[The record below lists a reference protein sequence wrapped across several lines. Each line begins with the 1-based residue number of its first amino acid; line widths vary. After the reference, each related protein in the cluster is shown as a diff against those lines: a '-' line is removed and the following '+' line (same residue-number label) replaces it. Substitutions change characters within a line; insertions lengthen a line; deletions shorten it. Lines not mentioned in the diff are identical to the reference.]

1 MEGFLKITNIS
12 RGDGRTAIA
21 AAAYR
26 SGEDLT
32 SNYTGLEYDYS
43 HKGSVESARIYLPRG
58 SPKELGNR
66 ETLWNT
72 IASLEKRKDAVEAK
86 EILCAIPH
94 GLTDEQ
100 RGDLV
105 REFCQLLTE
114 KGIICD
120 ACIHNP
126 PKHDDLGRPI
136 NAAGLPEKDPKKYIY
151 DNPHVHIM
159 AATRTIGADGKF
171 IPKTVGFYI
180 CRNLETGEQKNM
192 TQAELKSA
200 GNAWQKQ
207 YKFLTPDG
215 VQVWSTRSEA
225 DLNGYKPV
233 DPYPL
238 KLPHGR
244 AAGSAY
250 INSVNFVT
258 DCRNNWGRLATE
270 ALSKAGIQETVEM
283 RSYQTQGSK
292 KIGQK
297 HKGPVAQQ
305 MDRKA
310 DRYKAEGRD
319 PRTIVYSA
327 IYNINVE
334 IRKHNHMVDLY
345 AAQEK
350 EAEEIQSEANRY
362 GKLLSTYRAEW
373 ISAKAH
379 RMQLKKQLF
388 NLSAGIDDLR
398 DKIEQFQKTEKAILG
413 RIKLIDEKI
422 ERLKTETKSI
432 RPGKKKN
439 GVLASLTEDR
449 DIAFKM
455 LLSLRSDY
463 GYNDSAELKKDVDTL
478 AAADKKSKEID
489 EVLLQAVKVEEE
501 AKSKYLECRNKI
513 PVRVKKYVTETIVQK
528 QPVTPGTPSALGA
541 LMDLATEIVMREI
554 EEVEY
559 EDEKKQ
565 L

>member
-105 REFCQLLTE
+105 REFCQSLTE

-126 PKHDDLGRPI
+126 PKHDDLGRPV
-136 NAAGLPEKDPKKYIY
+136 NAAGLPEKDPEKYIY

-171 IPKTVGFYI
+171 VPKTVGVYI

-215 VQVWSTRSEA
+215 VQVWSTRSDA
-225 DLNGYKPV
+225 DLKGYKRV

-250 INSVNFVT
+250 INSADFVT
-258 DCRNNWGRLATE
+258 DCRKNWGRLATE
-270 ALSKAGIQETVEM
+270 ALSKAGIPETVEM
-283 RSYQTQGSK
+283 RSYKTQGSE

-305 MDRKA
+305 IDRKA

-350 EAEEIQSEANRY
+350 EAEEIQYEANRY
-362 GKLLSTYRAEW
+362 GKLLSTYRSEW

-379 RMQLKKQLF
+379 RMQLKKQLS

-398 DKIEQFQKTEKAILG
+398 DKIEQFQKTEKSIRERLDGIAQ
-413 RIKLIDEKI
+413 KI
-422 ERLKTETKSI
+422 EALKSEKHCLHTENRAPDDI
-432 RPGKKKN
+432 
-439 GVLASLTEDR
+439 ASLFAEK
-449 DIAFKM
+449 ALAEQ
-455 LLSLRSDY
+455 LLSSLYSDY
-463 GYNDSAELKKDVDTL
+463 GYKEPTRLKKDINMLTVADTKIKEL
-478 AAADKKSKEID
+478 EEMLPEAAKAETAAKE
-489 EVLLQAVKVEEE
+489 
-501 AKSKYLECRNKI
+501 KYLECRNKI

>member
-171 IPKTVGFYI
+171 IPKTVGVYI

>member
-1 MEGFLKITNIS
+1 MEGFLKISNIS
-12 RGDGRTAIA
+12 RSYGRTAVA

-26 SGEDLT
+26 SGEDLI
-32 SNYTGLEYDYS
+32 SDYTGLEYDYS
-43 HKGSVESARIYLPRG
+43 HKGSVENARIYLPRG

-100 RGDLV
+100 REDLV
-105 REFCQLLTE
+105 RKFCQSLTE

-136 NAAGLPEKDPKKYIY
+136 NAAGLPEKDPEKFIY
-151 DNPHVHIM
+151 DNPHAHIM
-159 AATRTIGADGKF
+159 VAVRTIGPNGKF
-171 IPKTVGFYI
+171 LSKTEGVYI
-180 CRNLETGEQKNM
+180 CRNVETGEQKNM

-200 GNAWQKQ
+200 ESTWQKQ
-207 YKFLTPDG
+207 YKYLEPDG
-215 VQVWSTRSEA
+215 TQIWTTRADAEA
-225 DLNGYKPV
+225 KGYQATDK
-233 DPYPL
+233 YPL
-238 KLPHGR
+238 KLPRGR
-244 AAGSAY
+244 ATGSAY
-250 INSVNFVT
+250 ITSQDFVT
-258 DCRNNWGRLATE
+258 DCRKNWGLLATE
-270 ALSKAGIQETVEM
+270 ALRKAGINETVEM
-283 RSYQTQGSK
+283 RSYKDQGSK

-297 HKGPVAQQ
+297 HKGPIAQQ
-305 MDRKA
+305 IDCKA

-327 IYNINVE
+327 IHDINVE
-334 IRKHNHMVDLY
+334 IRKHNQMVDVY
-345 AAQEK
+345 EAQEK
-350 EAEEIQSEANRY
+350 DAEKIQSEAERY
-362 GKLLSTYRAEW
+362 SRILSTYRAEW

-379 RMQLKKQLF
+379 RMQLKKQHF
-388 NLSAGIDDLR
+388 SLSDGIDDLR
-398 DKIEQFQKTEKAILG
+398 DKVEQFQKSEKAILG
-413 RIKLIDEKI
+413 RIRLIDEKI

-489 EVLLQAVKVEEE
+489 EALLQAVKVEEE
-501 AKSKYLECRNKI
+501 AKSKYLGYRNKI

-541 LMDLATEIVMREI
+541 LMELATEIVMREI
-554 EEVEY
+554 EDVEY

>member
-43 HKGSVESARIYLPRG
+43 HKGSVESARIFLPRG
-58 SPKELGNR
+58 SPKELGDR

-105 REFCQLLTE
+105 REFCQSLTE

-126 PKHDDLGRPI
+126 PKHDDLGRPV
-136 NAAGLPEKDPKKYIY
+136 NAAGLPEKDPEKYIY

-171 IPKTVGFYI
+171 VPKTVGIYI

-215 VQVWSTRSEA
+215 VQVWSTRSDA
-225 DLNGYKPV
+225 ALKGYKPV

-250 INSVNFVT
+250 INSVDFVT

-283 RSYQTQGSK
+283 RSYKTQGSK

>member
-171 IPKTVGFYI
+171 IPKTVGVYI

-554 EEVEY
+554 EEVEH

>member
-1 MEGFLKITNIS
+1 
-12 RGDGRTAIA
+12 
-21 AAAYR
+21 
-26 SGEDLT
+26 
-32 SNYTGLEYDYS
+32 
-43 HKGSVESARIYLPRG
+43 
-58 SPKELGNR
+58 
-66 ETLWNT
+66 
-72 IASLEKRKDAVEAK
+72 
-86 EILCAIPH
+86 
-94 GLTDEQ
+94 
-100 RGDLV
+100 
-105 REFCQLLTE
+105 
-114 KGIICD
+114 
-120 ACIHNP
+120 
-126 PKHDDLGRPI
+126 
-136 NAAGLPEKDPKKYIY
+136 
-151 DNPHVHIM
+151 
-159 AATRTIGADGKF
+159 
-171 IPKTVGFYI
+171 
-180 CRNLETGEQKNM
+180 
-192 TQAELKSA
+192 
-200 GNAWQKQ
+200 
-207 YKFLTPDG
+207 
-215 VQVWSTRSEA
+215 
-225 DLNGYKPV
+225 
-233 DPYPL
+233 
-238 KLPHGR
+238 
-244 AAGSAY
+244 
-250 INSVNFVT
+250 
-258 DCRNNWGRLATE
+258 
-270 ALSKAGIQETVEM
+270 M

-513 PVRVKKYVTETIVQK
+513 PVRVKKYVTETIQK
-528 QPVTPGTPSALGA
+528 QPVTPGTPSVLGA

>member
-136 NAAGLPEKDPKKYIY
+136 NAAGLPEKDPEKYIY

-171 IPKTVGFYI
+171 IPKTVGVYI

-297 HKGPVAQQ
+297 HKGQVAQQ

-362 GKLLSTYRAEW
+362 GKFLSTYRAEW